1 MAGTSRSGQQHF
13 VEATPTIEAS
23 SAYSAGD
30 SIGAAVIS
38 LAGATAGDGGTGSET
53 HGGMI
58 QSVILTDL
66 GKQSAEIDVVFFDV
80 NPSNTTFTDNAA
92 LDVDDVDLLNIV
104 GVAAVTTWKDFSD
117 NSVGQILNLSIP
129 FVLEDG
135 GNTLYAALVSRGTP
149 TYASTAD
156 LTLRVGVLAG

>member
-1 MAGTSRSGQQHF
+1 MAGTSRSEQQRF
-13 VEATPTIEAS
+13 VEATPTVGSGA
-23 SAYSAGD
+23 AYTAGD
-30 SIGAAVIS
+30 SIGAAAIPLS
-38 LAGATAGDGGTGSET
+38 GATAGDGGTGTET

-66 GKQSAEIDVVFFDV
+66 GKQSADIDVFFFDV

-92 LDVDDVDLLNIV
+92 LDVSDIDLLNIV
-104 GVAAVTTWKDFSD
+104 GVAAVTDWKALSD
-117 NSVGQILNLSIP
+117 NSVGQMLNLSIP
-129 FVLEDG
+129 FVLEGG